1 MGRRSFLFPD
11 VPEIP
16 GWVRRIAVDEKWTIS
31 QERAFMEDLVYKRM
45 TTFLVI
51 VGALVA
57 GAINLRDDLVL
68 SIPLLAGGTALCWAM
83 QQTIYRAQMKL
94 DIILEILF
102 ADNTHPT
109 GYINTVFDDDLR
121 VRWIGYLVPRVICI
135 LLSGLTLFEIGLL
148 MRDRFG

>member
-31 QERAFMEDLVYKRM
+31 HKRM